1 MRLCIDFIL
10 VRKDYHK
17 MLSYENIFDS
27 PLPKNTERAKTY
39 DDSNIRGVYF
49 HLQKSVASQQKVQP

>member
-1 MRLCIDFIL
+1 
-10 VRKDYHK
+10 
-17 MLSYENIFDS
+17 MLFYEYIFDS

-49 HLQKSVASQQKVQP
+49 HLQKSVARQQKVQP